1 MGINEKREG
10 EMSPGPAN
18 LEGWRRAIEEG
29 RLSAIRREALVA
41 VIQDL
46 GAKADPKMLN
56 PLLRELSDHAMK
68 LLRKNVGRNHPNEGQ
83 DIIDRAHH
91 DLLEA
96 LFDPNSADGQGFREA
111 YYSRLFFRLKDA
123 IGKEVRERRTEDDI
137 VALESVKAKKIAMS
151 DTPGQPTGEIEED
164 KDGDEDD
171 LAELEISHALSAGVE
186 LEDHDD
192 AAPTKTEFTA
202 GLMDGVNA
210 MQEQIYVNSL
220 LEEHIPDPCKRLAY
234 RLYMDDI
241 PARSKKTISIES
253 ALGIDES
260 TARCWI
266 KETNEILKA
275 KVEAHK

>member
-1 MGINEKREG
+1 MGINEKHEREV
-10 EMSPGPAN
+10 SPGPTD
-18 LEGWRRAIEEG
+18 LEGWRRVIAEG

-46 GAKADPKMLN
+46 GAKADPKVLN

-68 LLRKNVGRNHPNEGQ
+68 LLRKKVGRNHPHEGQ

-91 DLLEA
+91 DLIKA
-96 LFDPNSADGQGFREA
+96 LFDPNSADGKGFREA
-111 YYSRLFFRLKDA
+111 YYSRLIFRLKDA

-137 VALESVKAKKIAMS
+137 VAAKSVKAQKMAKS
-151 DTPGQPTGEIEED
+151 DTPGQSTEEIEED
-164 KDGDEDD
+164 EDVDEDS
-171 LAELEISHALSAGVE
+171 LAELEISHTLSSGSG

-192 AAPTKTEFTA
+192 AAPKKTESTA

-220 LEEHIPDPCKRLAY
+220 LEEHIPDPRKRLAY

-241 PARSKKTISIES
+241 PAKSKRTISIAS
-253 ALGIDES
+253 ALCIDES

-266 KETNEILKA
+266 EEINETLKA
-275 KVEAHK
+275 KVEAPK